1 MLAGLPRSAWIAI
14 SVIFAAAWFATLEV
28 RKLQHPDEGR
38 YAEIAREMVATGDWV
53 TPRLDGLKYF
63 EKPPLQYWLTAVSF
77 STFGLNEWAARL
89 PPALGMALALLAI
102 GYAGARIASPA
113 VGVYAALAFGGMLWP
128 IGIAHIVTL
137 DALLTA
143 WLGAALAAF
152 LIAQC
157 GVEDP
162 RDGRRWMLLAWAAIA
177 GATLVKG
184 PVAIAIPGGALVL
197 YSLTTRDFAIWK
209 RLHLIAGLAL
219 LLLLS
224 APWFIA
230 VSLKNPEF
238 ARFFFI
244 HEHLDRF
251 LTSEH
256 RRTGAPWYFVPLLL
270 VGLIPWTGVF
280 LSTAWRSWRDAPR
293 TSNGFSWPRFCLA
306 WTVFVFCFFSVSGSK
321 LPSYILPLF
330 PCAALLIAWQL
341 ERLPQ
346 SVLYKWT
353 MAAAATATVVL
364 VVMLAGYNDIAARL
378 ADART
383 PLSIYREFEPW
394 LVAALVVAVAGSIPA
409 LFAFARDS
417 AARRTV
423 GIVIVTL
430 ATLFA
435 TQLAFVGDDAFRTTR
450 SAADIVTALER
461 STPPYD
467 PNAPFYQVEMYD
479 QTLPFYLKRTTTL
492 VDYRDELALG
502 LDAEPA
508 RGIAKLAD
516 WEARWRSLPQAYALM
531 TPDTFDKVARMGVP
545 LRVVARDPRRV
556 LVARD

>member
-1 MLAGLPRSAWIAI
+1 
-14 SVIFAAAWFATLEV
+14 
-28 RKLQHPDEGR
+28 
-38 YAEIAREMVATGDWV
+38 
-53 TPRLDGLKYF
+53 
-63 EKPPLQYWLTAVSF
+63 
-77 STFGLNEWAARL
+77 
-89 PPALGMALALLAI
+89 
-102 GYAGARIASPA
+102 
-113 VGVYAALAFGGMLWP
+113 
-128 IGIAHIVTL
+128 
-137 DALLTA
+137 
-143 WLGAALAAF
+143 
-152 LIAQC
+152 
-157 GVEDP
+157 
-162 RDGRRWMLLAWAAIA
+162 MLLAWAAIA

-184 PVAIAIPGGALVL
+184 PVAVAIPGGALAL
-197 YSLTTRDFAIWK
+197 YALTTRDFAVWK
-209 RLHLIAGLAL
+209 RLHLTGGLVVFLA
-219 LLLLS
+219 LS

-244 HEHLDRF
+244 HEHFDRY
-251 LTSEH
+251 LTTEH
-256 RRTGAPWYFVPLLL
+256 RRTGALWYFVPLLL

-280 LSTAWRSWRDAPR
+280 LSTASRSWRDAPR

-364 VVMLAGYNDIAARL
+364 VVMLAGYDDIAARL

-383 PLSIYREFEPW
+383 PLSIYREFESW
-394 LVAALVVAVAGSIPA
+394 LIAALAVAVAGSVPA

-417 AARRTV
+417 AVGRTV

-430 ATLFA
+430 VTLFA
-435 TQLAFVGDDAFRTTR
+435 TQVAFVGDDAFRTTR
-450 SAADIVTALER
+450 SAADIVTALQR
-461 STPPYD
+461 SAPPYD
-467 PNAPFYQVEMYD
+467 PTAPFYQVEMYD

-502 LDAEPA
+502 LDAEPE

-516 WEARWRSLPQAYALM
+516 WEARWHSLPQAYALM
-531 TPDTFDKVARMGVP
+531 TPDTFDEVARMGVP

-556 LVARD
+556 LVARQ